1 MNNVVTYLK
10 VGVAAIVSGLGYFL
24 GGFDTMLR
32 ILIFLMCADY
42 LTGVIDAI
50 QKKELNSSVG
60 FTGIW
65 KKITILV
72 LVGSTNLLGV
82 AMEIEGLRYM
92 AISFYIAN
100 ETLSILENASSIGVP
115 VPKKIKEILEQ
126 IKVESDSMDE
136 LSNGKGEEINE

>member
-32 ILIFLMCADY
+32 ILIFLMIADY

-50 QKKELNSSVG
+50 QKKELNSSAG
-60 FTGIW
+60 FNGIW
-65 KKITILV
+65 KKITMLV

-126 IKVESDSMDE
+126 IKDESDSMDE

>member
-24 GGFDTMLR
+24 GGFDTMLK
-32 ILIFLMCADY
+32 ILIFLMIADY
-42 LTGVIDAI
+42 FTGVIDAI
-50 QKKELNSSVG
+50 KCKELNSKVG
-60 FTGIW
+60 FDGII
-65 KKITILV
+65 KKITMLI
-72 LVGSTNLLGV
+72 LVGSTNLLGI

-126 IKVESDSMDE
+126 IKDESDSMDE
-136 LSNGKGEEINE
+136 LSNGKGDEME

>member
-24 GGFDTMLR
+24 GGFDAMLK
-32 ILIFLMCADY
+32 ILIFLMIADY
-42 LTGVIDAI
+42 LTGIIDAI
-50 QKKELNSSVG
+50 QKKELNSSIG
-60 FTGIW
+60 FEGIW
-65 KKITILV
+65 KKITMLV
-72 LVGSTNLLGV
+72 LIGSTNLLGV